1 MFVTGV
7 TAASRAVPA
16 TRVPVRFG
24 FLPLADV
31 ANGERRDGGPERV
44 IRRQDAVI
52 PVPVLARRR
61 HEVGEPVEKLK
72 RREVDDD
79 ARPGPRGLSAVA
91 GPDPVGRL
99 VSREHVA
106 DFGCVA
112 ACVAGHGEAFEREG
126 WPGAV
131 SQGRADPLPVSV
143 RVLMRA
149 ADEITR
155 RRTACR
161 RRRAM
166 VRVPREE
173 VADMVN
179 PRGLARV

>member
-1 MFVTGV
+1 M
-7 TAASRAVPA
+7 
-16 TRVPVRFG
+16 
-24 FLPLADV
+24 
-31 ANGERRDGGPERV
+31 RRDGGPERV
-44 IRRQDAVI
+44 IRRKDAVI

-106 DFGCVA
+106 DFECVA
-112 ACVAGHGEAFEREG
+112 ACVAGHGETFEREG

-155 RRTACR
+155 LRTACR

-166 VRVPREE
+166 VKVSKG
-173 VADMVN
+173 
-179 PRGLARV
+179 RGGGRG

>member
-1 MFVTGV
+1 MPTLPFVM
-7 TAASRAVPA
+7 
-16 TRVPVRFG
+16 
-24 FLPLADV
+24 
-31 ANGERRDGGPERV
+31 RRDGGPERV
-44 IRRQDAVI
+44 VRRKDAVI

-61 HEVGEPVEKLK
+61 HEVGEPVQKLKRELK

-106 DFGCVA
+106 DFGCLA
-112 ACVAGHGEAFEREG
+112 ACVAGHGESFEREG

-143 RVLMRA
+143 RVLIRA
-149 ADEITR
+149 AAEITR
-155 RRTACR
+155 LRKACR

-173 VADMVN
+173 VADVVN